1 VPDCEIV
8 RASDSVDTET
18 YCGRRLLD
26 AAADR
31 AGILMETATTP
42 LLFDVAAIT
51 GGCWPALPPPPL
63 QAASRAE
70 SDVSESSAR
79 VHDIVKPFIDG
90 HAIE

>member
-1 VPDCEIV
+1 
-8 RASDSVDTET
+8 
-18 YCGRRLLD
+18 
-26 AAADR
+26 
-31 AGILMETATTP
+31 METATTP

-79 VHDIVKPFIDG
+79 VRDIVKPFIDG